1 MIEATMPCAFCAAIA
16 VNRCSTRG
24 CTAPVC
30 ADHGR
35 VVGAAHI
42 NTGPDSRG
50 HYFMQIIECERCRVE
65 RERIEQS
72 GAYREGQS
80 LRKMR
85 VDRGISLRRA
95 ADTLAVSPT
104 VLSRIERGLDVMT
117 DEMRQRA
124 RVMLGMASPE
134 IVIPIDRR
142 GA

>member
-1 MIEATMPCAFCAAIA
+1 MTPRQLCAFCVATAITHCTTA
-16 VNRCSTRG
+16 G
-24 CTAPVC
+24 CHAPCC

-50 HYFMQIIECERCRVE
+50 HYFMQVIECENCRIA

-80 LRKMR
+80 LRRMR
-85 VDRGISLRRA
+85 LERYISLREA
-95 ADTLAVSPT
+95 ANTLGVSPT

-117 DEMRQRA
+117 DEMRQRV
-124 RVMLGMASPE
+124 RVMLGLTSPD
-134 IVIPIDRR
+134 IVIPIERR

>member
-1 MIEATMPCAFCAAIA
+1 MIESTMPCSFCNTIA
-16 VNRCSTRG
+16 VNRCTTVG
-24 CTAPVC
+24 CAAPVC
-30 ADHGR
+30 VEHGR

-50 HYFMQIIECERCRVE
+50 HYFMQVIECENCRIA

-80 LRKMR
+80 LRRMR
-85 VDRGISLRRA
+85 LERYISLRKA
-95 ADTLAVSPT
+95 ANTLGVSPT
-104 VLSRIERGLDVMT
+104 VLSRIERGLDAMT
-117 DEMRQRA
+117 DEMRQRV
-124 RVMLGMASPE
+124 RVMLGLTSPD